1 MNQSAKRTMLA
12 AAVAFAM
19 TVSAAAPVKAEINF
33 NVGAGAV
40 LMQPVDKANLKNAA
54 SQTTESKAP
63 AKQVADGSATLQ
75 AEEAEPAAAAVEGA
89 TETAAQQ
96 STQPIQTDG
105 AAEVTTI
112 DASAVSNEQVTV
124 SGDSSSKPSDA
135 AAEEA
140 KEQVVLAV
148 GAGNVIPDASLLSE
162 EDMADEFA
170 EEEAAGGAFGYT
182 HLGVVQVDDHLNVR
196 ALPEEGSKIVGK
208 MGNEAGCEILDVKG
222 NMAHITSG
230 SVEGYVSLDYLI
242 TGPEAVEYAS
252 TVVKELATVNADGLK
267 LREDK
272 SLDAPVYNMVAYGE
286 QLEVFEKSDDW
297 VGVKYDGKQLYVA
310 AEYVSVG
317 TQLKTALNMT
327 EFLYGE
333 GVSDVRMELCEYAK
347 QFVGNPYVWGGTSLT
362 KGADCSGFVLSVY
375 AKYGI
380 SLPHSSR
387 AQANCGTRISM
398 SEAKPG
404 DLVFYAKGSRIN
416 HVGIY
421 IGGGQIVN
429 ASSPKTGIRIAN
441 AYYRKPVA
449 VVRILQD

>member
-1 MNQSAKRTMLA
+1 MNHIVKKTMVA
-12 AAVAFAM
+12 AAVAFTV
-19 TVSAAAPVKAEINF
+19 TVSATAPVEAEINF
-33 NVGAGAV
+33 SVGAGSV
-40 LMQPVDKANLKNAA
+40 VMQPVDKAKIKGLAGQSAESKSDFQAVKAA
-54 SQTTESKAP
+54 EVAAEQTAIAEAPKTLTADAQTTE
-63 AKQVADGSATLQ
+63 ADGVSDVVASDVQ
-75 AEEAEPAAAAVEGA
+75 AEPATVSEDSIAAAA
-89 TETAAQQ
+89 
-96 STQPIQTDG
+96 DG
-105 AAEVTTI
+105 T
-112 DASAVSNEQVTV
+112 
-124 SGDSSSKPSDA
+124 
-135 AAEEA
+135 A
-140 KEQVVLAV
+140 KEQVVLSV
-148 GAGNVIPDASLLSE
+148 GAGNVIPDANLLSE
-162 EDMADEFA
+162 EEMEDEFA

-196 ALPEEGSKIVGK
+196 ALPEEDSKIVGK

-297 VGVKYDGKQLYVA
+297 IGVKYDGKQLYVA

-398 SEAKPG
+398 SEARPG
-404 DLVFYAKGSRIN
+404 DLVFYAKGNRIN